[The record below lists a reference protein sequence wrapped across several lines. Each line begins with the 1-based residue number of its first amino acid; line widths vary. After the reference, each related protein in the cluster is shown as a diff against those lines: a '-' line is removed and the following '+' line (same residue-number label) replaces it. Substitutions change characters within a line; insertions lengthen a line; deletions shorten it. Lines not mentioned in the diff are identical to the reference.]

1 MVTASGSVSGSLLGS
16 DSGSSVVPAVV
27 APPGQGLA
35 HELGMT
41 RSVAQVLAARGSQDT
56 EQLKQFLDPKLRDLT
71 PPDAMADRGVATERL
86 ARAVRAGES
95 VCVFG
100 DYDCD
105 GMTSAAIMTLALR
118 SFGATV
124 APLVASRFHGGYGVS
139 AEAATSILATGASLV
154 VTCDCGSSDHE
165 SLARLKEAGRDVVVI
180 DHHLVP
186 DEPLPVVAFLNPH
199 RPECGFPYK
208 GMASCGLALSLIG
221 AVRTE
226 LGVAFDLR
234 AYLDLVA
241 IGTIAD
247 IAPLDA
253 DNRALVR
260 AGLEV
265 IRRGERPGVR
275 ALLEYAR
282 LDRGGPL
289 GAEDVAFRIAPRLN
303 APGRL
308 GRPDAALELLLA
320 KDAQSAQSLAASLE
334 QSTQERRQ
342 QQEAI
347 VEKALAMIEAEHLDE
362 KSAIVV
368 GADDWNHG
376 IVGIV
381 AARLVDKFQRPAI
394 VVGFEDGIGRGSA
407 RGPRGCRLH
416 DAIAQSAEPLERW
429 GGHQAA
435 AGVTVSAARFQE
447 FREAFEAACDKG
459 AADPVGPIK
468 VDPTYEY
475 FGDDRPADVTRD
487 LHRIEPFGPTNPAP
501 NFSVRAQV
509 LSAKRMKGGHLKA
522 QLKLEGGQSIS
533 AFGANLG
540 SEAKVLKGGEIEAVG
555 RFQWDSWR
563 GGDAV
568 ELRIDSLRAF
578 S

>member
-1 MVTASGSVSGSLLGS
+1 MVIAVVP
-16 DSGSSVVPAVV
+16 DSGEE
-27 APPGQGLA
+27 LA
-35 HELGMT
+35 RELGMT
-41 RSVAQVLAARGSQDT
+41 RTVAQVLASRGTDDAAK
-56 EQLKQFLDPKLRDLT
+56 LRQFLDPKLRDLT
-71 PPDAMADRGVATERL
+71 PPDGMADREIATERL

-95 VCVFG
+95 ICVFG

-118 SFGATV
+118 KFGATV
-124 APLVASRFHGGYGVS
+124 TARVASRFHGGYGVS
-139 AEAATSILATGASLV
+139 AEATEGILATGASLV

-165 SLARLKEAGRDVVVI
+165 SLARLRDAGKDVIVI

-186 DEPLPVVAFLNPH
+186 DAPLPVVAFLNPH

-208 GMASCGLALSLIG
+208 GMASCGLSLSLIG
-221 AVRTE
+221 AVRTA
-226 LGVAFDLR
+226 LGLAFDLR
-234 AYLDLVA
+234 EYLDLVA

-247 IAPLDA
+247 VAPLDA

-308 GRPDAALELLLA
+308 GRPDVALELLLA
-320 KDAQSAQSLAASLE
+320 EDAQAARSLAASLE
-334 QSTQERRQ
+334 QSTQERRR

-347 VEKALAMIEAEHLDE
+347 VEQAFAMIEAERLDQNA
-362 KSAIVV
+362 SIVV
-368 GADDWNHG
+368 GAADWNHG

-381 AARLVDKFQRPAI
+381 AARLVDKYQRPTI
-394 VVGFEDGIGRGSA
+394 VVGFEDGVGRGSA

-416 DAIAQSAEPLERW
+416 DALARSAEPLERW

-435 AGVTVSAARFQE
+435 AGITVSEDRFE
-447 FREAFEAACDKG
+447 DFRVAFEAACGSG
-459 AADPVGPIK
+459 AADPSGPIC

-475 FGDDRPADVTRD
+475 FGTDRPADVTRD
-487 LHRIEPFGPTNPAP
+487 LHRVEPFGPTNPAP
-501 NFSVRAQV
+501 HFSVRANV
-509 LSAKRMKGGHLKA
+509 VSAKRLKGGHLKA
-522 QLKLEGGQSIS
+522 QLRLEGGESIS
-533 AFGANLG
+533 AFGADLG
-540 SEAKVLKGGEIEAVG
+540 AEAKTLAGPIEAVG

-568 ELRIDSLRAF
+568 ELRVDSLRTLG
-578 S
+578 